1 MTPIRLIGKAN
12 TLSAQLAALQ
22 ATRGWLNGP
31 PINPN
36 KPETQEAKN
45 G

>member
-1 MTPIRLIGKAN
+1 MIPIRLACKPN
-12 TLSAQLAALQ
+12 TMSAQLAALQ
-22 ATRGWLNGP
+22 SMRGWLNGP